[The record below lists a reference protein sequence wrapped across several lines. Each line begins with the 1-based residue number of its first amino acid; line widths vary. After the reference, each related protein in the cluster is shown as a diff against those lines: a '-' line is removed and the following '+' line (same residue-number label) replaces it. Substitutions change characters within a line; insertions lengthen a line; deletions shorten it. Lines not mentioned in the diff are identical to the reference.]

1 MDLSADR
8 KSIYTGGSDGT
19 VTVWNAESGRSERI
33 KGAGHGNQVVQI
45 KSKLLFYFK
54 NLDHM
59 KETK

>member
-45 KSKLLFYFK
+45 KSKHFVCVFI
-54 NLDHM
+54 
-59 KETK
+59 